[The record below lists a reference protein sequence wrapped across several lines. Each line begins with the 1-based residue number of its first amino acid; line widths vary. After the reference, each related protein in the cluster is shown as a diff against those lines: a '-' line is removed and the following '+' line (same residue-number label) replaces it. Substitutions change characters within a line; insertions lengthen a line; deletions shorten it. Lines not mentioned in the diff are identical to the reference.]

1 MVTESTPAAG
11 GLRRGQ
17 EVLTS
22 VGPVVLAFLASQHH
36 TLHMLI
42 LSLGVGTAGMSFM
55 AMYPDIR
62 RGMLVV
68 SLLAAGFA
76 AYQAT
81 RRGQPRWMRLVHVL
95 SVTSTLILVGWSLV
109 QFGL

>member
-1 MVTESTPAAG
+1 MVTQPWSASG
-11 GLRRGQ
+11 RLRRGQ

-42 LSLGVGTAGMSFM
+42 LSFGMGTAGMSFM
-55 AMYPDIR
+55 AMYPDVR
-62 RGMLVV
+62 RGMLAI

-76 AYQAT
+76 GYQVT
-81 RRGQPRWMRLVHVL
+81 SGGRPRWMRVGHAF
-95 SVTSTLILVGWSLV
+95 SAIGTLLLVGWSLI